1 MPVQIGGKPESTFDD
16 PIGLLGDCH
25 RRVERFL
32 GVLVKVASDARG
44 QSLSVEQRG
53 ALETALRYFREAA
66 PKHTAD
72 EEESLFPRM
81 RAAGGPAVE
90 AVLAQVEALEADHVR
105 AGPAHD
111 EVDSLGRRWL
121 DEGRL
126 SGADAARLCDVVNEL
141 AAMYRNHIAIEDR
154 EVFPAAAAAL
164 TAEQRK
170 AIGAEMAARRSL
182 NP

>member
-32 GVLVKVASDARG
+32 GVLVKVAGDARG
-44 QSLSVEQRG
+44 QALTVEQRE
-53 ALETALRYFREAA
+53 ALESALRYFRDAA

-72 EEESLFPRM
+72 EEQSLFPRM
-81 RAAGGPAVE
+81 RAAGGPAME
-90 AVLAQVEALEADHVR
+90 AVLAQVDALEADHAR
-105 AGPAHD
+105 AGKAHD
-111 EVDSLGRRWL
+111 EVDSLGRRWI
-121 DEGRL
+121 E
-126 SGADAARLCDVVNEL
+126 SGQLPEDDAARLCDVVSEL
-141 AAMYRNHIAIEDR
+141 AALYRNHIAIEDR

-170 AIGAEMAARRSL
+170 AIGEEMAARRSL
-182 NP
+182 KT